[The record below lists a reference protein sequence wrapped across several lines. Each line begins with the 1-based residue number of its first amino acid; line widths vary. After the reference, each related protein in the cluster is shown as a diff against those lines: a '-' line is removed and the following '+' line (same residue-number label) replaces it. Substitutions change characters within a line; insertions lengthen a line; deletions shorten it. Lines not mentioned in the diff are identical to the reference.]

1 MTFAGE
7 EDEPTAQPKDNSEE
21 ASVDAQATT
30 EGSEEAA
37 TVGDEVSE
45 PSKKSSTAAS
55 EEIESF
61 SERSTSQDDDQTSD
75 NGILPPMSQVIY

>member
-1 MTFAGE
+1 M
-7 EDEPTAQPKDNSEE
+7 
-21 ASVDAQATT
+21 DAQATT

-55 EEIESF
+55 EDIGSF